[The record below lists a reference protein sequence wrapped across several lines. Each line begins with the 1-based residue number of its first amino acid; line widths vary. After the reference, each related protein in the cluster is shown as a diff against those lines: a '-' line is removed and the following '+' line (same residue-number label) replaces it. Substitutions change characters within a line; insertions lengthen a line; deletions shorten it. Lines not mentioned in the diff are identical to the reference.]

1 MTSRYT
7 YSAAATPLY
16 PVEEPPYTVE
26 VPGYAPVAGETIP
39 RRNPKAVDGLVVHP
53 APEVHTTFDLVKRSA
68 KEYADEPA
76 VGSRKLIDRHV
87 EKTLQHKIVDGK
99 TVEVPKTWTYYE
111 CSDYKYLTY
120 SEYLDQ
126 ALQVGAGLRKLGLNP
141 KDRLHLFAATRYETP
156 WRICFR
162 LRPSC

>member
-53 APEVHTTFDLVKRSA
+53 APGVSTTFDLVKRSA